1 MKIKKIKLQAFLIFT
16 NLSQLQTKKKTV
28 VKPSFRK
35 NRAVKAK
42 MKIIRKMKTMV
53 PTINT
58 IKDLELIV

>member
-16 NLSQLQTKKKTV
+16 NLSQLQTKKKAV

-58 IKDLELIV
+58 IKGLELKV